1 LRNQPVG
8 KLKLFDKVGVARML
22 QGDVCDYE
30 ATAGK
35 ILSWKFPPHI
45 IIYAPGIT
53 PNDLGVAGRVAFA

>member
-1 LRNQPVG
+1 
-8 KLKLFDKVGVARML
+8 ML

-53 PNDLGVAGRVAFA
+53 PNELGVAGRAAFA